1 VAPVAEA
8 PAAPAAARSR
18 QVSIQTGSADELAR
32 IKGLNLRV
40 AKEIIKARPFA
51 ALEDV
56 LKVEGVGR
64 KTFDRIRS
72 LITL

>member
-1 VAPVAEA
+1 VA
-8 PAAPAAARSR
+8 AAPAKSR
-18 QVSIQTGSADELAR
+18 QVSIMTGSAEELAR
-32 IKGLNLRV
+32 VKGLNLRV
-40 AKEIIKARPFA
+40 AKEIIKARPYA

-64 KTFDRIRS
+64 KTFDKIRS